1 MFLGKGGVGKTT
13 CAAATAL
20 QLAEAG
26 EKSLVISTDPTPS
39 LSHIFEMK
47 GTHRE
52 REVCPGL
59 FLTELGLQDVRE
71 MWNEKFGR
79 EVYAVFSAFVDIDY
93 ADFVQFVTSVLPGL
107 NEEFMIDYIRRLAL
121 ERRYRHIIW
130 DTAPL
135 GQTLA
140 LLGMPSM
147 LAEHLRMAPR
157 VYSHLR
163 TSAGRKEPVMAVI
176 RGWQRLAQESL
187 EFLRREVRF
196 SMVVIPEALAVRQ
209 LDTVVKELSRYGL
222 GFTRLIVNNVLQ
234 VTDSDFLAQKAAQQR
249 DYLEQ
254 LRKRYAPLP
263 IIEVPLF
270 PQEVRGIERLRNL
283 GRLLAAPEPPSP
295 SA

>member
-1 MFLGKGGVGKTT
+1 
-13 CAAATAL
+13 
-20 QLAEAG
+20 
-26 EKSLVISTDPTPS
+26 
-39 LSHIFEMK
+39 
-47 GTHRE
+47 
-52 REVCPGL
+52 
-59 FLTELGLQDVRE
+59 
-71 MWNEKFGR
+71 
-79 EVYAVFSAFVDIDY
+79 
-93 ADFVQFVTSVLPGL
+93 
-107 NEEFMIDYIRRLAL
+107 
-121 ERRYRHIIW
+121 
-130 DTAPL
+130 
-135 GQTLA
+135 
-140 LLGMPSM
+140 
-147 LAEHLRMAPR
+147 
-157 VYSHLR
+157 
-163 TSAGRKEPVMAVI
+163 MAVI

-187 EFLRREVRF
+187 EFLRREARF

-270 PQEVRGIERLRNL
+270 PQEVRGMERLRNL